1 MEGLNA
7 STGMCIQHSRR
18 KSYDRFP
25 LLSVTLCNQSR
36 VIARFLAH
44 RHGLGG
50 SDEWESAQIDAYVAF
65 IHDAAEGWIKTY
77 KGAYTV

>member
-1 MEGLNA
+1 M
-7 STGMCIQHSRR
+7 
-18 KSYDRFP
+18 
-25 LLSVTLCNQSR
+25 
-36 VIARFLAH
+36 IARFLAH